1 MHACMHACIHT
12 CTCTYTCRLRTQE
25 ELSLAVLQDA
35 GGEPQMGRKLVF
47 EALALEGDV
56 RLLRGER
63 LAIAH
68 ALALQAQ
75 GDSVSVPA

>member
-1 MHACMHACIHT
+1 M
-12 CTCTYTCRLRTQE
+12 
-25 ELSLAVLQDA
+25 AVLQDA